1 MESTT
6 IETYKGHEI
15 RENERY
21 DEDAYRELLNDV
33 YGEVSICGYNYS
45 ASDALEAVDP
55 VAFRCGFA
63 DSQEY
68 FYTFDADPDSV
79 EYESLDDCRDAIDS
93 LT

>member
-6 IETYKGHEI
+6 IETYKGYVIE
-15 RENERY
+15 ENERY
-21 DEDAYRELLNDV
+21 DEDAYRELLDDT
-33 YGEVSICGYNYS
+33 YGDTEICGLTYS
-45 ASDALEAVDP
+45 ASHALECVDP